1 MGVETLKE
9 LDLDE
14 PYVIEGFPGV
24 GLVGKIAADH
34 VSEELDAVY
43 YGNCDC
49 EGLPDIS
56 VFYEDDHFVKP
67 AVTLMASEEHDV
79 IVLEAEAPVS
89 PEKAPCFSECV
100 TKYIEEINGT
110 PFYLSGLPVEGATEN
125 QERNVYGVTTK
136 DDAGLVDHGIRPPNQ
151 DGVITGPTGSLMK
164 EAKLS
169 GLEAYGLIV
178 ESDPQFPD
186 PTAARHL
193 IEKGISSLTGIEF
206 ETDKLREKAGEIRE
220 KKGELAAKMKA
231 SDEDSSSAAPVGM
244 YQ

>member
-1 MGVETLKE
+1 MGIQILRD

-14 PYVIEGFPGV
+14 PYLVEGFPGV

-34 VSEELDAVY
+34 ITEELDAVY

-49 EGLPDIS
+49 EGLPEVS
-56 VFYEDDHFVKP
+56 VFSKDEYEVKP
-67 AVTLMASEEHDV
+67 AVTLVASEEHDM

-89 PEKAPCFSECV
+89 PEKSPCFSECV
-100 TKYIEEINGT
+100 TEFIDEIDAT
-110 PFYLSGLPVEGATEN
+110 PFYLSGLPVDGATEDKDR
-125 QERNVYGVTTK
+125 EVYGVSTTEGS
-136 DDAGLVDHGIRPPNQ
+136 GLEEHGINPPDQ
-151 DGVITGPTGSLMK
+151 DGVVTGPTGSLMK

-169 GLEAYGLIV
+169 NLPAYGLIV

-193 IEKGISSLTGIEF
+193 IEKGISELTGVEF
-206 ETDKLREKAGEIRE
+206 DTSKLREKAGEIRE
-220 KKGELAAKMKA
+220 KKGQLAAQMEA
-231 SDEDSSSAAPVGM
+231 TDEDSSSAAPVGM